1 MKVAQPLHQDV
12 EPHRN
17 IKKQHY
23 MTSTPQR
30 YAPFIELCSSLFSDK
45 SVEMIAHAL
54 EMACRAL
61 DGMQRYD
68 GSPLV
73 GHSVATATIVA
84 SEVGLGR
91 NSVVAALLHDA
102 ARMGLIPLAEINS
115 LFGEAPVGIILGM
128 NDISKIRTKTDK
140 SQIDDF
146 RDLIITYSADPRVIL
161 LKLADRLEVMRN
173 IDIFPAEKQMRK
185 CWESM
190 NLYAQIA
197 HKLGLYNIKS
207 ELEEISF
214 AHIEPR
220 AYTEIAQKLE
230 ESAQR
235 REALIADTLA
245 PIERKMTES
254 VIRYHIKSRTKSIYS
269 IWRKMQKQGVPFE
282 EVFDIFAIRIIIDC
296 PKEQEKMQCWSVFS
310 IVTDFYTPNP
320 ERMRDWISIPK
331 SNGYE
336 SLHTTVSAFG
346 EWVEIQ
352 IRTERM
358 DEVAE
363 RGIAAHWRYK
373 GVGGGSISHEEWL
386 ARLREII
393 EESDDKSGL
402 CERLDAYATHREVF
416 VFTPKGDIRKLP
428 EGATVLDF
436 AFDIHTSVGSSCV
449 GAKIGQRNVSIKE
462 PLHNGDIVTILTSK
476 NQKPKADWLN
486 VVVTAKARSRIRI
499 FLREEESKLAKLGRE
514 ELERKLKNWKLSISI
529 DDAVAVLCRHFKL
542 RTGIEIYGRIVDEKI
557 DMADVKEVISR
568 HIEGVEESP
577 QPSAPVKAASATATP
592 KPNAKNL
599 EELVLGDEVQGL
611 EWHTARCCNP
621 IFGDEVFGFT
631 TISKGVTIHRTD
643 CPNARRLKEQ
653 YPYRIIAA
661 RWRGET
667 GRGSFIASIR
677 VVAED
682 RAGMLGTIIETIG
695 KLGVSIRSIG
705 LSPQRDNQ
713 LGGIV
718 SVEVGSS
725 NVADMVTYSILRIEG
740 VRRAYRVN
748 K

>member
-1 MKVAQPLHQDV
+1 MQGISKYSDFLA
-12 EPHRN
+12 
-17 IKKQHY
+17 
-23 MTSTPQR
+23 T
-30 YAPFIELCSSLFSDK
+30 CSSTFSAH
-45 SVEMIAHAL
+45 STELIERALGMAVE
-54 EMACRAL
+54 AL
-61 DGMQRYD
+61 DGLERYD

-73 GHSVATATIVA
+73 EHSIATARIVA
-84 SEVGLGR
+84 CEIGLGR

-102 ARMGLIPLAEINS
+102 ARMERVALSDINT

-128 NDISKIRTKTDK
+128 NDISSIRTKTDK

-146 RDLIITYSADPRVIL
+146 RDLIISYSADPRVIL

-214 AHIEPR
+214 AHIEPK
-220 AYTEIAQKLE
+220 AHAEIKQKLD

-245 PIERKMTES
+245 PIEKRMKENG
-254 VIRYHIKSRTKSIYS
+254 IRYHLKSRTKSIYS
-269 IWRKMQKQGVPFE
+269 IWRKMQKQKVSFE
-282 EVFDIFAIRIIIDC
+282 EVFDIFAIRIIIEC
-296 PKEQEKMQCWSVFS
+296 EKEQEKMLCWNVFS

-386 ARLREII
+386 ARLREIM
-393 EESDDKSGL
+393 EESDNKSGL
-402 CERLDAYATHREVF
+402 CNKLDAYATNREVF

-449 GAKIGQRNVSIKE
+449 GAKIGQRNVPIKE

-476 NQKPKADWLN
+476 NQKPKTDWLN
-486 VVVTAKARSRIRI
+486 VVVTSKARSRIKA

-514 ELERKLKNWKLSISI
+514 ELERKLKNWKLAIAI
-529 DDAVAVLCRHFKL
+529 DDAVTLLCKHYKL
-542 RTGIEIYGRIVDEKI
+542 RTGMELYGRIVDEKV
-557 DMADVKEVISR
+557 DMGDIKEIVSR
-568 HIEGVEESP
+568 HLEGGDAP
-577 QPSAPVKAASATATP
+577 FIPPAPAKISAKREDKTSE
-592 KPNAKNL
+592 
-599 EELVLGDEVQGL
+599 EELVLGEEVHGL

-631 TISKGVTIHRTD
+631 TINKGVTIHRTD
-643 CPNARRLKEQ
+643 CPNAPRLKEL

-661 RWRGET
+661 RWKGEQSK
-667 GRGSFIASIR
+667 GRFIASVR

-682 RAGMLGTIIETIG
+682 RGGILNQITESIGSLGI
-695 KLGVSIRSIG
+695 SIRS
-705 LSPQRDNQ
+705 LSLTPMRDNL
-713 LGGIV
+713 LGGV
-718 SVEVGSS
+718 VNVEVPSS
-725 NVADMVTYSILRIEG
+725 SVADMVTYAIQRIDG
-740 VRRAYRVN
+740 VRRAYRAN

>member
-1 MKVAQPLHQDV
+1 M
-12 EPHRN
+12 
-17 IKKQHY
+17 
-23 MTSTPQR
+23 
-30 YAPFIELCSSLFSDK
+30 FSAH
-45 SVEMIAHAL
+45 SVELITRAL
-54 EMACRAL
+54 SMASEAL
-61 DGMQRYD
+61 DGMTRYD

-73 GHSVATATIVA
+73 EHSIATARIVA
-84 SEVGLGR
+84 CEIGLGR

-102 ARMGLIPLAEINS
+102 ARMGLVPLAEINT

-128 NDISKIRTKTDK
+128 NDISSIKTNADK

-146 RDLIITYSADPRVIL
+146 RDLIISYSTDPRVIL

-173 IDIFPAEKQMRK
+173 IDIFPAEKQLRK
-185 CWESM
+185 SWESM
-190 NLYAQIA
+190 NLYSQIA

-214 AHIEPR
+214 AHIEPK
-220 AYTEIAQKLE
+220 AYTEIKQKLA

-245 PIERKMTES
+245 PIEQKMRECG
-254 VIRYHIKSRTKSIYS
+254 IRYHLKSRTKSIYS
-269 IWRKMQKQGVPFE
+269 IWRKMQKQKVPFE
-282 EVFDIFAIRIIIDC
+282 EVFDIFAIRIIIEC
-296 PKEQEKMQCWSVFS
+296 EKAQEKMLCWNVFS

-386 ARLREII
+386 ARLREIM
-393 EESDDKSGL
+393 EESDSKSGL
-402 CERLDAYATHREVF
+402 SNKLDAYATNREVF

-436 AFDIHTSVGSSCV
+436 AFDIHTSVGAGCV
-449 GAKIGQRNVSIKE
+449 GAKIGERNVSIKE

-476 NQKPKADWLN
+476 NQKPKADWLS
-486 VVVTAKARSRIRI
+486 VVVTSKARGRIKAY
-499 FLREEESKLAKLGRE
+499 LREEESKLARLGRE
-514 ELERKLKNWKLSISI
+514 ELERKLKNWKLSVAI
-529 DDAVAVLCRHFKL
+529 DDAVAVLCKHFKL
-542 RTGIEIYGRIVDEKI
+542 RTGMELYGKIADQKIEMGE
-557 DMADVKEVISR
+557 VKEILLR
-568 HIEGVEESP
+568 HILGEEPSPTPAAPIKVASPKSEGKTS
-577 QPSAPVKAASATATP
+577 
-592 KPNAKNL
+592 
-599 EELVLGDEVQGL
+599 EELVLGNEVGGL

-631 TISKGVTIHRTD
+631 TITKGVTIHRTD
-643 CPNARRLKEQ
+643 CPNARRLHEQ

-661 RWRGET
+661 RWKGEQSK
-667 GRGSFIASIR
+667 GRFIASIR
-677 VVAED
+677 VVAD
-682 RAGMLGTIIETIG
+682 DKGGMLNQITETIG
-695 KLGVSIRSIG
+695 SLGISIRSIA
-705 LSPQRDNQ
+705 LSPMRDNQ

-718 SVEVGSS
+718 NVEVPSS
-725 NVADMVTYSILRIEG
+725 SVADMVTYAIQRLDG
-740 VRRAYRVN
+740 VKRAYRVN

>member
-1 MKVAQPLHQDV
+1 MA
-12 EPHRN
+12 
-17 IKKQHY
+17 
-23 MTSTPQR
+23 TS
-30 YAPFIELCSSLFSDK
+30 
-45 SVEMIAHAL
+45 
-54 EMACRAL
+54 AL
-61 DGMQRYD
+61 DGMTRYD

-73 GHSVATATIVA
+73 EHSIATARIVA
-84 SEVGLGR
+84 CEIGLGR

-102 ARMGLIPLAEINS
+102 ARMGLVSLAEINT

-128 NDISKIRTKTDK
+128 NDISSIKTNADK

-146 RDLIITYSADPRVIL
+146 RDLIISYSVDPRVIL

-173 IDIFPAEKQMRK
+173 IDIFPAEKQLRK
-185 CWESM
+185 SWESM
-190 NLYAQIA
+190 NLYSQIA

-214 AHIEPR
+214 AHIEPK
-220 AYTEIAQKLE
+220 AYTEIRQKLA

-245 PIERKMTES
+245 PIEQKMRES
-254 VIRYHIKSRTKSIYS
+254 GIRYHLKSRTKSIYS
-269 IWRKMQKQGVPFE
+269 IWRKMQKQRVPFE
-282 EVFDIFAIRIIIDC
+282 EVFDIFAIRIIIEC
-296 PKEQEKMQCWSVFS
+296 ERAQEKMLCWNVFS

-386 ARLREII
+386 ARLREIM
-393 EESDDKSGL
+393 EESDSKAGL
-402 CERLDAYATHREVF
+402 SNKLDAYATNREVF

-436 AFDIHTSVGSSCV
+436 AFDIHTSVGAGCV
-449 GAKIGQRNVSIKE
+449 GAKIGDRNVSIKE

-476 NQKPKADWLN
+476 NQKPKADWLS
-486 VVVTAKARSRIRI
+486 VVVTSKARGRIKAY
-499 FLREEESKLAKLGRE
+499 LREEESKLARLGRE
-514 ELERKLKNWKLSISI
+514 ELERKLKNWKLSVAI
-529 DDAVAVLCRHFKL
+529 DDAVAVLCKHFKL
-542 RTGIEIYGRIVDEKI
+542 RTGMELYGKIADQKI
-557 DMADVKEVISR
+557 DMGEIKEIILR
-568 HIEGVEESP
+568 HIAGEEPSP
-577 QPSAPVKAASATATP
+577 TPATPTKIATP
-592 KPNAKNL
+592 KGESKST
-599 EELVLGDEVQGL
+599 EELVLGNEVGGL

-631 TISKGVTIHRTD
+631 TITKGVTIHRTD
-643 CPNARRLKEQ
+643 CPNARRLREM

-661 RWRGET
+661 RWKGEQSK
-667 GRGSFIASIR
+667 GRFIASIR
-677 VVAED
+677 VVAD
-682 RAGMLGTIIETIG
+682 DKGGMLNQITETIG
-695 KLGVSIRSIG
+695 SLGISIRSIA
-705 LSPQRDNQ
+705 LSPMRDNQ

-718 SVEVGSS
+718 NVEVPSS
-725 NVADMVTYSILRIEG
+725 SVADMVTYAIQRLDG
-740 VRRAYRVN
+740 VKRAYRVN

>member
-1 MKVAQPLHQDV
+1 M
-12 EPHRN
+12 
-17 IKKQHY
+17 
-23 MTSTPQR
+23 
-30 YAPFIELCSSLFSDK
+30 FSAH
-45 SVEMIAHAL
+45 SVELITRALSMAH
-54 EMACRAL
+54 EAL
-61 DGMQRYD
+61 DGMTRYD

-73 GHSVATATIVA
+73 EHSIATARIVA
-84 SEVGLGR
+84 CEVGLGR

-102 ARMGLIPLAEINS
+102 ARMGLVPLAEINT

-128 NDISKIRTKTDK
+128 NDISSIKTNADK

-146 RDLIITYSADPRVIL
+146 RDLIISYSTDPRVIL

-173 IDIFPAEKQMRK
+173 IDIFPAEKQLRK
-185 CWESM
+185 SWESM
-190 NLYAQIA
+190 NLYSQIA

-214 AHIEPR
+214 AHIEPK
-220 AYTEIAQKLE
+220 AYTEIKQKLA

-245 PIERKMTES
+245 PIEQKMRECG
-254 VIRYHIKSRTKSIYS
+254 IRYHLKSRTKSIYS
-269 IWRKMQKQGVPFE
+269 IWRKMQKQKVPFE
-282 EVFDIFAIRIIIDC
+282 EVFDIFAIRIIIEC
-296 PKEQEKMQCWSVFS
+296 EKAQEKMLCWNVFS

-386 ARLREII
+386 ARLREIM
-393 EESDDKSGL
+393 EESDSKSGL
-402 CERLDAYATHREVF
+402 SNKLDAYATNREVF

-436 AFDIHTSVGSSCV
+436 AFDIHTSVGAGCV
-449 GAKIGQRNVSIKE
+449 GAKIGERNVSIKE

-476 NQKPKADWLN
+476 NQKPKADWLS
-486 VVVTAKARSRIRI
+486 VVVTSKARGRIKAY
-499 FLREEESKLAKLGRE
+499 LREEESKLARLGRE
-514 ELERKLKNWKLSISI
+514 ELERKLKNWKLSVAI
-529 DDAVAVLCRHFKL
+529 DDAVAVLCKHFKL
-542 RTGIEIYGRIVDEKI
+542 RTGMELYGRIADQKI
-557 DMADVKEVISR
+557 EMGEVKEIILR
-568 HIEGVEESP
+568 HISGEEPSPTPAAPIKVASPKSEGKTS
-577 QPSAPVKAASATATP
+577 
-592 KPNAKNL
+592 
-599 EELVLGDEVQGL
+599 EELVLGNEVGGL

-631 TISKGVTIHRTD
+631 TITKGVTIHRTD
-643 CPNARRLKEQ
+643 CPNARRLHEQ

-661 RWRGET
+661 RWKGEQSK
-667 GRGSFIASIR
+667 GRFIASIR
-677 VVAED
+677 VVAD
-682 RAGMLGTIIETIG
+682 DKGGMLNQITETIG
-695 KLGVSIRSIG
+695 SLGISIRSIA
-705 LSPQRDNQ
+705 LSPMRDNQ

-718 SVEVGSS
+718 NVEVPSS
-725 NVADMVTYSILRIEG
+725 SVADMVTYAIQRLDG
-740 VRRAYRVN
+740 VKRAYRVN

>member
-1 MKVAQPLHQDV
+1 M
-12 EPHRN
+12 
-17 IKKQHY
+17 
-23 MTSTPQR
+23 
-30 YAPFIELCSSLFSDK
+30 FSAH
-45 SVEMIAHAL
+45 SVELIGRALSMAH
-54 EMACRAL
+54 EAL
-61 DGMQRYD
+61 DGMTRYD

-73 GHSVATATIVA
+73 EHSIATARIVA
-84 SEVGLGR
+84 CEIGLGR

-102 ARMGLIPLAEINS
+102 ARMERVSLAEINT

-128 NDISKIRTKTDK
+128 NDISSIKTNADK

-146 RDLIITYSADPRVIL
+146 RDLIISYSTDPRVIL

-173 IDIFPAEKQMRK
+173 IDIFPAEKQLRK
-185 CWESM
+185 SWESM
-190 NLYAQIA
+190 NLYSQIA

-214 AHIEPR
+214 AHIEPK
-220 AYTEIAQKLE
+220 AYTEIKQKLA

-245 PIERKMTES
+245 PIEQKMRECG
-254 VIRYHIKSRTKSIYS
+254 IRYHLKSRTKSIYS
-269 IWRKMQKQGVPFE
+269 IWRKMQKQKVPFE
-282 EVFDIFAIRIIIDC
+282 EVFDIFAIRIIIEC
-296 PKEQEKMQCWSVFS
+296 EKAQEKMLCWNVFS

-386 ARLREII
+386 ARLREIM
-393 EESDDKSGL
+393 EESDSKSGL
-402 CERLDAYATHREVF
+402 SNKLDAYATNREVF

-436 AFDIHTSVGSSCV
+436 AFDIHTSVGAGCV
-449 GAKIGQRNVSIKE
+449 GAKIGERNVSIKE

-476 NQKPKADWLN
+476 NQKPKADWLS
-486 VVVTAKARSRIRI
+486 VVVTSKARGRIKAY
-499 FLREEESKLAKLGRE
+499 LREEESKLARLGRE
-514 ELERKLKNWKLSISI
+514 ELERKLKNWKLSVAI
-529 DDAVAVLCRHFKL
+529 DDAVAVLCKHFKL
-542 RTGIEIYGRIVDEKI
+542 RTGMELYGKIADQKIEMGE
-557 DMADVKEVISR
+557 VKEIILR
-568 HIEGVEESP
+568 HISGEEPSPTPAAPIKVASPKSEGKTS
-577 QPSAPVKAASATATP
+577 
-592 KPNAKNL
+592 
-599 EELVLGDEVQGL
+599 EELVLGNEVGGL

-631 TISKGVTIHRTD
+631 TITKGVTIHRTD
-643 CPNARRLKEQ
+643 CPNARRLHEQ

-661 RWRGET
+661 RWKGEQSK
-667 GRGSFIASIR
+667 GRFIASIR
-677 VVAED
+677 VVAD
-682 RAGMLGTIIETIG
+682 DKGGMLNQITETIG
-695 KLGVSIRSIG
+695 SLGISIRSIA
-705 LSPQRDNQ
+705 LSPMRDNQ

-718 SVEVGSS
+718 NVEVPSS
-725 NVADMVTYSILRIEG
+725 SVADMVTYAIQRLDG
-740 VRRAYRVN
+740 VKRAYRVN

>member
-1 MKVAQPLHQDV
+1 MTQTERYGDFLSTCAGMFS
-12 EPHRN
+12 PH
-17 IKKQHY
+17 
-23 MTSTPQR
+23 
-30 YAPFIELCSSLFSDK
+30 
-45 SVEMIAHAL
+45 SVELITKALAIAEEAL
-54 EMACRAL
+54 EGRV
-61 DGMQRYD
+61 RYD

-73 GHSVATATIVA
+73 EHSIRTAQIVA
-84 SEVGLGR
+84 CEIGLGR

-102 ARMGLIPLAEINS
+102 ARMGLVELSEVNT

-128 NDISKIRTKTDK
+128 NDISSIKTKTDK
-140 SQIDDF
+140 SQIEDF
-146 RDLIITYSADPRVIL
+146 RDLIITYSSDPRVIL
-161 LKLADRLEVMRN
+161 LKLADRLEVMRS
-173 IDIFPAEKQMRK
+173 IDIFPTEKQMRK
-185 CWESM
+185 SWESM

-197 HKLGLYNIKS
+197 HKLGLYNVKS

-214 AHIEPR
+214 AHIEPK
-220 AYTEIAQKLE
+220 AYAEIKQKLA

-245 PIERKMTES
+245 PIEKRMRES
-254 VIRYHIKSRTKSIYS
+254 GIRYHLKSRTKSVYS
-269 IWRKMQKQGVPFE
+269 IWRKMQKQKVAFE
-282 EVFDIFAIRIIIDC
+282 EVFDIFAIRIIIEC
-296 PKEQEKMQCWSVFS
+296 EREQEKMQCWSVFS
-310 IVTDFYTPNP
+310 FVTDYYTPNP

-386 ARLREII
+386 GKLREII
-393 EESDDKSGL
+393 EESDSKVGL
-402 CERLDAYATHREVF
+402 CNKLDAYATNREVF

-449 GAKIGQRNVSIKE
+449 GAKIGERNVSIKE
-462 PLHNGDIVTILTSK
+462 PLHNGDIITILTSK

-486 VVVTAKARSRIRI
+486 VVVTSKARSRIKA
-499 FLREEESKLAKLGRE
+499 FLREEESKLARLGRE
-514 ELERKLKNWKLSISI
+514 ELERKLKNWKLTIAI
-529 DDAVAVLCRHFKL
+529 DDAVSLLCKHYKL
-542 RTGIEIYGRIVDEKI
+542 RTGMELYGQIVDQKV
-557 DMADVKEVISR
+557 DMGDVKELITR
-568 HIEGVEESP
+568 HLNGEDTP
-577 QPSAPVKAASATATP
+577 TPPAPP
-592 KPNAKNL
+592 KPINLKPQAKNDV
-599 EELVLGDEVQGL
+599 EELVLGEDILGL

-631 TISKGVTIHRTD
+631 TINKGVTIHRTD

-661 RWRGET
+661 RWKGEQSK
-667 GRGSFIASIR
+667 GRFIASIR

-682 RAGMLGTIIETIG
+682 RGGLLNQITETIG
-695 KLGVSIRSIG
+695 SLGISIRSIA
-705 LSPQRDNQ
+705 LSPMRDNL
-713 LGGIV
+713 LGGV
-718 SVEVGSS
+718 VNVEVPSS
-725 NVADMVTYSILRIEG
+725 SVADMVTHNIQRIDG
-740 VRRAYRVN
+740 IKRVYRVN

>member
-1 MKVAQPLHQDV
+1 MNTNKYSDFLA
-12 EPHRN
+12 
-17 IKKQHY
+17 
-23 MTSTPQR
+23 T
-30 YAPFIELCSSLFSDK
+30 CSSMFS
-45 SVEMIAHAL
+45 AHSTEL
-54 EMACRAL
+54 IERAL
-61 DGMQRYD
+61 GMAVDALNGLERYD
-68 GSPLV
+68 GRPLV
-73 GHSVATATIVA
+73 EHSVATARIVA
-84 SEVGLGR
+84 CEIGLGR

-102 ARMGLIPLAEINS
+102 ARMERIPLAEINT

-128 NDISKIRTKTDK
+128 NDISSIRTKTDK

-146 RDLIITYSADPRVIL
+146 RDLIISYSTDPRVIL

-173 IDIFPAEKQMRK
+173 IDIFPREKQMRK

-214 AHIEPR
+214 AHIEPK
-220 AYTEIAQKLE
+220 AHAEIRQKLA

-245 PIERKMTES
+245 PIEKRMKES
-254 VIRYHIKSRTKSIYS
+254 GIRYHLKSRTKSIYS
-269 IWRKMQKQGVPFE
+269 IWRKMQKQKVPFE
-282 EVFDIFAIRIIIDC
+282 EVFDIFAIRIIIEC
-296 PKEQEKMQCWSVFS
+296 PREQEKMLCWNVFS

-386 ARLREII
+386 ARLREIM
-393 EESDDKSGL
+393 EESDSKSGL
-402 CERLDAYATHREVF
+402 CDKLDAYATNREVF

-449 GAKIGQRNVSIKE
+449 GAKIGERNVPIKE
-462 PLHNGDIVTILTSK
+462 PLRNGDIVTILTSK
-476 NQKPKADWLN
+476 NQKPKSDWLN
-486 VVVTAKARSRIRI
+486 VVVTSKARSRIKA
-499 FLREEESKLAKLGRE
+499 FLREEESKLARLGRE
-514 ELERKLKNWKLSISI
+514 ELERKLKNWKLTIAI
-529 DDAVAVLCRHFKL
+529 DDAVTLLCKHYKL
-542 RTGIEIYGRIVDEKI
+542 RTGMELYGRIVDEKV
-557 DMADVKEVISR
+557 DMGDIKEIITR
-568 HIEGVEESP
+568 HLAGEDGPIIP
-577 QPSAPVKAASATATP
+577 PAPTKITTP
-592 KPNAKNL
+592 KREERASD
-599 EELVLGDEVQGL
+599 EELVLGEEVHGL

-631 TISKGVTIHRTD
+631 TINKGVTIHRTD
-643 CPNARRLKEQ
+643 CPNAPRLKEL
-653 YPYRIIAA
+653 YPYRIISA
-661 RWRGET
+661 RWKGEQSK
-667 GRGSFIASIR
+667 GRFIASVRII
-677 VVAED
+677 AED
-682 RAGMLGTIIETIG
+682 RGGILNQITESIGALGIA
-695 KLGVSIRSIG
+695 IRS
-705 LSPQRDNQ
+705 LSLTPMRDNL
-713 LGGIV
+713 LGGV
-718 SVEVGSS
+718 VNVEVSS
-725 NVADMVTYSILRIEG
+725 SSVADMVTYAIQRIDG
-740 VRRAYRVN
+740 VRKAHRVN

>member
-1 MKVAQPLHQDV
+1 M
-12 EPHRN
+12 N
-17 IKKQHY
+17 
-23 MTSTPQR
+23 TSKYSDFLAT
-30 YAPFIELCSSLFSDK
+30 CSSMFSAH
-45 SVEMIAHAL
+45 STELIERALGMAVE
-54 EMACRAL
+54 AL
-61 DGMQRYD
+61 DGLERYD
-68 GSPLV
+68 GRPLV
-73 GHSVATATIVA
+73 EHSIATAKIVA
-84 SEVGLGR
+84 CEIGLGR

-102 ARMGLIPLAEINS
+102 ARMERVALSDINT

-128 NDISKIRTKTDK
+128 NDISSIRTKTDK

-146 RDLIITYSADPRVIL
+146 RDLIISYSADPRVIL

-214 AHIEPR
+214 AHIEPK
-220 AYTEIAQKLE
+220 AHAEIKQKLD

-245 PIERKMTES
+245 PIEKRMRES
-254 VIRYHIKSRTKSIYS
+254 GIRYHLKSRTKSIYS
-269 IWRKMQKQGVPFE
+269 IWRKMQKQKVSFE
-282 EVFDIFAIRIIIDC
+282 EVFDIFAIRIIIEC
-296 PKEQEKMQCWSVFS
+296 EKEQEKMLCWNVFS

-393 EESDDKSGL
+393 EESDSKSGL
-402 CERLDAYATHREVF
+402 CNKLDAYATNREVF

-449 GAKIGQRNVSIKE
+449 GAKIGQRNVPIKE

-476 NQKPKADWLN
+476 NQKPKTDWLN
-486 VVVTAKARSRIRI
+486 VVVTSKARSRIKA

-514 ELERKLKNWKLSISI
+514 ELERKLKNWKLAIAI
-529 DDAVAVLCRHFKL
+529 DDAVTLLCKHYKL
-542 RTGIEIYGRIVDEKI
+542 RTGMELYGHIVDEKV
-557 DMADVKEVISR
+557 DMGDIKEIVSR
-568 HIEGVEESP
+568 HLEGGD
-577 QPSAPVKAASATATP
+577 APFIPPAPAKITP
-592 KPNAKNL
+592 KREEKASE
-599 EELVLGDEVQGL
+599 EELVLGEEVHGL

-631 TISKGVTIHRTD
+631 TINKGVTIHRTD
-643 CPNARRLKEQ
+643 CPNAPRLKEL

-661 RWRGET
+661 RWKGEQSK
-667 GRGSFIASIR
+667 GRFIASVR

-682 RAGMLGTIIETIG
+682 RGGILNQITESIGSLGI
-695 KLGVSIRSIG
+695 SIRS
-705 LSPQRDNQ
+705 LSLTPMRDNL
-713 LGGIV
+713 LGGV
-718 SVEVGSS
+718 VNVEVPSS
-725 NVADMVTYSILRIEG
+725 SVADMVTYAIQRIDG
-740 VRRAYRVN
+740 VRRAYRAS

>member
-1 MKVAQPLHQDV
+1 MSYKEQYADF
-12 EPHRN
+12 
-17 IKKQHY
+17 
-23 MTSTPQR
+23 MTLCEEVFSTH
-30 YAPFIELCSSLFSDK
+30 
-45 SVEMIAHAL
+45 SVGLIGQAL
-54 EMACRAL
+54 EMAATAL
-61 DGMQRYD
+61 EGRVRYD
-68 GSPLV
+68 GTPLR

-84 SEVGLGR
+84 REIGLGR

-102 ARMGLIPLAEINS
+102 ARMELVPLADINR

-140 SQIDDF
+140 DQIEDF
-146 RDLIITYSADPRVIL
+146 RDLIITYSTDPRVIL
-161 LKLADRLEVMRN
+161 LKLADRLEVMRQ
-173 IDIFPAEKQMRK
+173 IDMFPEEKQMRK

-214 AHIEPR
+214 SHIEPE
-220 AYTEIAQKLE
+220 ASAEIRRKLD
-230 ESAQR
+230 ESAAR
-235 REALIADTLA
+235 REELIADTLA
-245 PIERKMTES
+245 PIEKKMRES
-254 VIRYHIKSRTKSIYS
+254 GICYHLKSRTKSVYS
-269 IWRKMQKQGVPFE
+269 IWRKMQKQQVGFD
-282 EVFDIFAIRIIIDC
+282 EVFDIFAIRIIIEC
-296 PKEQEKMQCWSVFS
+296 EPEQEKMLCWNVFS

-373 GVGGGSISHEEWL
+373 GVGGGSLSHEEWL
-386 ARLREII
+386 SRLREII
-393 EESDDKSGL
+393 EESDSKSGL
-402 CERLDAYATHREVF
+402 CTKLNAFATNREVF

-449 GAKIGQRNVSIKE
+449 GARIGQRNVSIKE
-462 PLHNGDIVTILTSK
+462 PLRNGDIVTILTSK

-486 VVVTAKARSRIRI
+486 VVVTSKARSRIKA
-499 FLREEESKLAKLGRE
+499 FLREEESKLARLGRE
-514 ELERKLKNWKLSISI
+514 ELERKLKNWKLAIAI
-529 DDAVAVLCRHFKL
+529 DDAVTVLCKHFKL
-542 RTGIEIYGRIVDEKI
+542 RTGMELYGQIVDEKI
-557 DMADVKEVISR
+557 DMADVKDIVVR
-568 HIEGVEESP
+568 HIEGEQTP
-577 QPSAPVKAASATATP
+577 QPVVVAQPKATAP
-592 KPNAKNL
+592 KNEDNNN
-599 EELVLGDEVQGL
+599 EELVLGDHVGGL
-611 EWHTARCCNP
+611 AWHTARCCNP

-631 TISKGVTIHRTD
+631 TINKGVTIHRTD
-643 CPNARRLKEQ
+643 CPNARRLREQ

-661 RWRGET
+661 RWKGESSK
-667 GRGSFIASIR
+667 GSFIASIR

-682 RAGMLGTIIETIG
+682 TTGILNQITETIG
-695 KLGVSIRSIG
+695 GLHISIRSIA
-705 LSPQRDNQ
+705 LSPMRDNM
-713 LGGIV
+713 LGGTV
-718 SVEVGSS
+718 SVEVPSS
-725 NVADMVTYSILRIEG
+725 SVADMVTYAIQRIDG
-740 VRRAYRVN
+740 VKRAHRVN

>member
-1 MKVAQPLHQDV
+1 MAT
-12 EPHRN
+12 E
-17 IKKQHY
+17 
-23 MTSTPQR
+23 
-30 YAPFIELCSSLFSDK
+30 
-45 SVEMIAHAL
+45 AL
-54 EMACRAL
+54 EGRV
-61 DGMQRYD
+61 RYN
-68 GSPLV
+68 GAPLV
-73 GHSVATATIVA
+73 EHSIATARIVA
-84 SEVGLGR
+84 CEIGLGR

-102 ARMGLIPLAEINS
+102 ARMGLVSLAEINT

-128 NDISKIRTKTDK
+128 NDISSIRTKTDK
-140 SQIDDF
+140 DQIDDF
-146 RDLIITYSADPRVIL
+146 RDLIISYSADPRVIL

-185 CWESM
+185 SWESM

-214 AHIEPR
+214 AHIEPK
-220 AYTEIAQKLE
+220 AYVEIKQKLA
-230 ESAQR
+230 ESAER

-245 PIERKMTES
+245 PIEKKMKENG
-254 VIRYHIKSRTKSIYS
+254 IRYHLKSRTKSVYS
-269 IWRKMQKQGVPFE
+269 IWRKMQKQKVTFE
-282 EVFDIFAIRIIIDC
+282 EVFDIFAIRIIIEC
-296 PKEQEKMQCWSVFS
+296 EREQEKMLCWNVFS

-386 ARLREII
+386 ARLREIM

-402 CERLDAYATHREVF
+402 CNRLDAYATNREVF

-436 AFDIHTSVGSSCV
+436 AFDIHTSVGAGCV
-449 GAKIGQRNVSIKE
+449 GAKIGDRNVSIKE
-462 PLHNGDIVTILTSK
+462 PLKNGDIVTILTSK
-476 NQKPKADWLN
+476 NQKPKSDWLN
-486 VVVTAKARSRIRI
+486 VVVTSKARSRIKAY
-499 FLREEESKLAKLGRE
+499 LREEESKLARLGRE
-514 ELERKLKNWKLSISI
+514 ELERKLKNWKLTISI
-529 DDAVAVLCRHFKL
+529 DDAVAVLCKHYKV
-542 RTGIEIYGRIVDEKI
+542 RTGMEFYGRIVDEKV
-557 DMADVKEVISR
+557 DMGDVKEVLMR
-568 HIEGVEESP
+568 HIEGEENP
-577 QPSAPVKAASATATP
+577 QPTLPP
-592 KPNAKNL
+592 KPIALPKQTPSEAS
-599 EELVLGDEVQGL
+599 EELVLGDEVHGL

-631 TISKGVTIHRTD
+631 TITKGVTIHRTD
-643 CPNARRLKEQ
+643 CPNARRLHEQ

-661 RWRGET
+661 RWKGEQSK
-667 GRGSFIASIR
+667 GRFIASIR
-677 VVAED
+677 VVAD
-682 RAGMLGTIIETIG
+682 DKGGILNQITDAVGMLGI
-695 KLGVSIRSIG
+695 SIRSIA
-705 LSPQRDNQ
+705 LSPMRDNL
-713 LGGIV
+713 LGGTIN
-718 SVEVGSS
+718 VEVPSS
-725 NVADMVTYSILRIEG
+725 SVADMVTYAIQRLNG
-740 VRRAYRVN
+740 VKRAYRVN

>member
-1 MKVAQPLHQDV
+1 MFSAHSTELIERALGMAV
-12 EPHRN
+12 E
-17 IKKQHY
+17 
-23 MTSTPQR
+23 
-30 YAPFIELCSSLFSDK
+30 
-45 SVEMIAHAL
+45 
-54 EMACRAL
+54 AL
-61 DGMQRYD
+61 DGLERYD
-68 GSPLV
+68 GRPLV
-73 GHSVATATIVA
+73 EHSIATARIVA
-84 SEVGLGR
+84 CEIGLGR

-102 ARMGLIPLAEINS
+102 ARMERVALSDINT

-128 NDISKIRTKTDK
+128 NDISSIRTKTDN

-146 RDLIITYSADPRVIL
+146 RDLIISYSADPRVIL

-214 AHIEPR
+214 AHIEPK
-220 AYTEIAQKLE
+220 AHAEIKQKLD

-245 PIERKMTES
+245 PIEKRMRES
-254 VIRYHIKSRTKSIYS
+254 GIRYHLKSRTKSIYS
-269 IWRKMQKQGVPFE
+269 IWRKMQKQKVGFE
-282 EVFDIFAIRIIIDC
+282 EVFDIFAIRIIIEC
-296 PKEQEKMQCWSVFS
+296 EKEQEKMLCWNVFS

-386 ARLREII
+386 ARLREIM
-393 EESDDKSGL
+393 EESDNKSGL
-402 CERLDAYATHREVF
+402 CNKLDAYATNREVF

-449 GAKIGQRNVSIKE
+449 GAKIGQRNVPIKE

-476 NQKPKADWLN
+476 NQKPKTDWLN
-486 VVVTAKARSRIRI
+486 VVVTSKARSRIKA

-514 ELERKLKNWKLSISI
+514 ELERKLKNWKLAIAI
-529 DDAVAVLCRHFKL
+529 DDAVTLLCKHYKL
-542 RTGIEIYGRIVDEKI
+542 RTGMELYGRIVDEKV
-557 DMADVKEVISR
+557 DMGDIKEIVSR
-568 HIEGVEESP
+568 HLEGGDAP
-577 QPSAPVKAASATATP
+577 FIPPAPAKISAKREDKTSE
-592 KPNAKNL
+592 
-599 EELVLGDEVQGL
+599 EELVLGEEVHGL

-631 TISKGVTIHRTD
+631 TINKGVTIHRTD
-643 CPNARRLKEQ
+643 CPNAPRLKEL

-661 RWRGET
+661 RWKGEQSK
-667 GRGSFIASIR
+667 GRFIASVR

-682 RAGMLGTIIETIG
+682 RGGILNQITESIGSLGI
-695 KLGVSIRSIG
+695 SIRS
-705 LSPQRDNQ
+705 LSLTPMRDNL
-713 LGGIV
+713 LGGV
-718 SVEVGSS
+718 VNVEVPSS
-725 NVADMVTYSILRIEG
+725 SVADMVTYAIQRIDG
-740 VRRAYRVN
+740 VRRAYRAN

>member
-1 MKVAQPLHQDV
+1 M
-12 EPHRN
+12 
-17 IKKQHY
+17 
-23 MTSTPQR
+23 
-30 YAPFIELCSSLFSDK
+30 FSAH
-45 SVEMIAHAL
+45 SVELITRAL
-54 EMACRAL
+54 SMASEAL
-61 DGMQRYD
+61 DGMTRYD

-73 GHSVATATIVA
+73 EHSIATARIVA
-84 SEVGLGR
+84 CEIGLGR

-102 ARMGLIPLAEINS
+102 ARMGLVPLAEINT

-128 NDISKIRTKTDK
+128 NDISSIKTNADK

-146 RDLIITYSADPRVIL
+146 RDLIISYSTDPRVIL

-173 IDIFPAEKQMRK
+173 IDIFPAEKQLRK
-185 CWESM
+185 SWESM
-190 NLYAQIA
+190 NLYSQIA

-214 AHIEPR
+214 AHIEPK
-220 AYTEIAQKLE
+220 AYTEIKQKLA

-245 PIERKMTES
+245 PIEQKMRECG
-254 VIRYHIKSRTKSIYS
+254 IRYHLKSRTKSIYS
-269 IWRKMQKQGVPFE
+269 IWRKMQKQKVPFE
-282 EVFDIFAIRIIIDC
+282 EVFDIFAIRIIIEC
-296 PKEQEKMQCWSVFS
+296 EKAQEKMLCWNVFS

-386 ARLREII
+386 ARLREIM
-393 EESDDKSGL
+393 EESDSKSGL
-402 CERLDAYATHREVF
+402 SNKLDAYATNREVF

-428 EGATVLDF
+428 DGATVLDF
-436 AFDIHTSVGSSCV
+436 AFDIHTSVGAGCV
-449 GAKIGQRNVSIKE
+449 GAKIGERTVSIKE
-462 PLHNGDIVTILTSK
+462 PLHTGDIVTILTSK
-476 NQKPKADWLN
+476 NQKPKADWLS
-486 VVVTAKARSRIRI
+486 VVVTSKARGRIKAY
-499 FLREEESKLAKLGRE
+499 LREEESKLARLGRE
-514 ELERKLKNWKLSISI
+514 ELERKLKNWKLSVAI
-529 DDAVAVLCRHFKL
+529 DDAVAVLCKHFKL
-542 RTGIEIYGRIVDEKI
+542 RTGMELYGKIADQKIEMGE
-557 DMADVKEVISR
+557 VKEIILR
-568 HIEGVEESP
+568 HISGEEPSPTPAAPIKVASPKSEGKTS
-577 QPSAPVKAASATATP
+577 
-592 KPNAKNL
+592 
-599 EELVLGDEVQGL
+599 EELVLGNEVGGL

-631 TISKGVTIHRTD
+631 TITKGVTIHRTD
-643 CPNARRLKEQ
+643 CPNARRLHEQ

-661 RWRGET
+661 RWKGEQSK
-667 GRGSFIASIR
+667 GRFIASIR
-677 VVAED
+677 VVAD
-682 RAGMLGTIIETIG
+682 DKGGMLNQITETIG
-695 KLGVSIRSIG
+695 SLGISIRSIA
-705 LSPQRDNQ
+705 LSPMRDNQ

-718 SVEVGSS
+718 NVEVPSS
-725 NVADMVTYSILRIEG
+725 SVADMVTYAIQRLDG
-740 VRRAYRVN
+740 VKRAYRVN

>member
-1 MKVAQPLHQDV
+1 MEVCASQFSEHSVGL
-12 EPHRN
+12 
-17 IKKQHY
+17 
-23 MTSTPQR
+23 
-30 YAPFIELCSSLFSDK
+30 IERALGMAT
-45 SVEMIAHAL
+45 EAL
-54 EMACRAL
+54 EGRV
-61 DGMQRYD
+61 RYN
-68 GSPLV
+68 GAPLV
-73 GHSVATATIVA
+73 EHSIATARIVA
-84 SEVGLGR
+84 CEIGLGR

-102 ARMGLIPLAEINS
+102 ARMGLVSLAEINT

-128 NDISKIRTKTDK
+128 NDISSIRTKTDK
-140 SQIDDF
+140 DQIDDF
-146 RDLIITYSADPRVIL
+146 RDLIISYSADPRVIL

-173 IDIFPAEKQMRK
+173 IDIFPADKQMRK
-185 CWESM
+185 SWESM

-214 AHIEPR
+214 AHIEPK
-220 AYTEIAQKLE
+220 AYVEIKQKLA
-230 ESAQR
+230 ESAER

-245 PIERKMTES
+245 PIEKKMKENG
-254 VIRYHIKSRTKSIYS
+254 IRYHLKSRTKSVYS
-269 IWRKMQKQGVPFE
+269 IWRKMQKQKVTFE
-282 EVFDIFAIRIIIDC
+282 EVFDIFAIRIIIEC
-296 PKEQEKMQCWSVFS
+296 EREQEKMLCWNVFS

-386 ARLREII
+386 ARLREIM

-402 CERLDAYATHREVF
+402 CNRLDAYATNREVF

-436 AFDIHTSVGSSCV
+436 AFDIHTSVGAGCV
-449 GAKIGQRNVSIKE
+449 GAKIGDRNVSIKE
-462 PLHNGDIVTILTSK
+462 PLKNGDIVTILTSK
-476 NQKPKADWLN
+476 NQKPKSDWLN
-486 VVVTAKARSRIRI
+486 VVVTSKARSRIKAY
-499 FLREEESKLAKLGRE
+499 LREEESKLARLGRE
-514 ELERKLKNWKLSISI
+514 ELERKLKNWKLTISI
-529 DDAVAVLCRHFKL
+529 DDAVAVLCKHYKV
-542 RTGIEIYGRIVDEKI
+542 RTGMEFYGRIVDEKV
-557 DMADVKEVISR
+557 DMGDVKEVLMR
-568 HIEGVEESP
+568 HIEGEENP
-577 QPSAPVKAASATATP
+577 QPPLPP
-592 KPNAKNL
+592 KPIALPKQTSSEAS
-599 EELVLGDEVQGL
+599 EELVLGDEVHGL

-631 TISKGVTIHRTD
+631 TITKGVTIHRTD
-643 CPNARRLKEQ
+643 CPNARRLHEQ

-661 RWRGET
+661 RWKGEQSK
-667 GRGSFIASIR
+667 GRFIASIR
-677 VVAED
+677 VVADDKGGILNQITE
-682 RAGMLGTIIETIG
+682 AVGMLGI
-695 KLGVSIRSIG
+695 SIRSIA
-705 LSPQRDNQ
+705 LSPMRDNL
-713 LGGIV
+713 LGGTIN
-718 SVEVGSS
+718 VEVPSS
-725 NVADMVTYSILRIEG
+725 SVADMVTYAIQRLDG
-740 VRRAYRVN
+740 VKRAYRVN

>member
-1 MKVAQPLHQDV
+1 MFSAH
-12 EPHRN
+12 
-17 IKKQHY
+17 
-23 MTSTPQR
+23 STEL
-30 YAPFIELCSSLFSDK
+30 IERALTMAT
-45 SVEMIAHAL
+45 EAL
-54 EMACRAL
+54 EGRV
-61 DGMQRYD
+61 RYD
-68 GSPLV
+68 GTPLV
-73 GHSVATATIVA
+73 GHSIATARIVA
-84 SEVGLGR
+84 CEIGLGR
-91 NSVVAALLHDA
+91 NSVIAALLHDA
-102 ARMGLIPLAEINS
+102 ARMGLISLAEVNE

-128 NDISKIRTKTDK
+128 NDISSIKTKTDK

-161 LKLADRLEVMRN
+161 LKLADRLEVMRC
-173 IDIFPAEKQMRK
+173 IDIFPAEKRMRK
-185 CWESM
+185 SWESM

-197 HKLGLYNIKS
+197 HKLGLYSVKS

-214 AHIEPR
+214 AHIEPE
-220 AYTEIAQKLE
+220 AHAAIKQKLA
-230 ESAQR
+230 ESASR

-245 PIERKMTES
+245 PIEKKMQENG
-254 VIRYHIKSRTKSIYS
+254 IRYHIKSRTKSIYS
-269 IWRKMQKQGVPFE
+269 IWRKMQKQRVPFE

-296 PKEQEKMQCWSVFS
+296 PREQEKMLCWSVFS

-393 EESDDKSGL
+393 EESDNKSGL
-402 CERLDAYATHREVF
+402 CDKLDAYATNREVF

-449 GAKIGQRNVSIKE
+449 GAKIGDRNVPIKE
-462 PLHNGDIVTILTSK
+462 PLRNGDIVTILTSK
-476 NQKPKADWLN
+476 NQKPKTDWLSI
-486 VVVTAKARSRIRI
+486 VVTSKARSRIKA
-499 FLREEESKLAKLGRE
+499 FLREEESKLARLGRE
-514 ELERKLKNWKLSISI
+514 ELERKLKNWKLTIAI
-529 DDAVAVLCRHFKL
+529 DDAVTLLCKHYKL
-542 RTGIEIYGRIVDEKI
+542 RTGMELYGRIVDERV
-557 DMADVKEVISR
+557 DMGDVKEIVTR
-568 HIEGVEESP
+568 HIEGDTVP
-577 QPSAPVKAASATATP
+577 QPAPAPKLSTAAPKYEEPKSAT
-592 KPNAKNL
+592 
-599 EELVLGDEVQGL
+599 EELVLGENVHGL

-631 TISKGVTIHRTD
+631 TINKGITIHRTD
-643 CPNARRLKEQ
+643 CPNARRLREQ

-661 RWRGET
+661 RWKGEQSK
-667 GRGSFIASIR
+667 GRFIASIR
-677 VVAED
+677 VVADD
-682 RAGMLGTIIETIG
+682 RGGLLNQITEAIGALGI
-695 KLGVSIRSIG
+695 SIRSIA
-705 LSPQRDNQ
+705 LSPMKDNQ
-713 LGGIV
+713 LGGV
-718 SVEVGSS
+718 VNVEVASS
-725 NVADMVTYSILRIEG
+725 SVADMVTYAIQRLEG
-740 VRRAYRVN
+740 VRKAHRVN

>member
-1 MKVAQPLHQDV
+1 MNTNKYSDFLA
-12 EPHRN
+12 
-17 IKKQHY
+17 
-23 MTSTPQR
+23 T
-30 YAPFIELCSSLFSDK
+30 CSSMFS
-45 SVEMIAHAL
+45 AHSTEL
-54 EMACRAL
+54 IERAL
-61 DGMQRYD
+61 GMAVDALNGLERYD
-68 GSPLV
+68 GSPIV
-73 GHSVATATIVA
+73 EHSIATARIVA
-84 SEVGLGR
+84 CEIGLGR

-102 ARMGLIPLAEINS
+102 ARMERVALSDINT

-128 NDISKIRTKTDK
+128 NDISSIRTKTDN

-146 RDLIITYSADPRVIL
+146 RDLIISYSADPRVIL

-214 AHIEPR
+214 AHIEPK
-220 AYTEIAQKLE
+220 AHAEIKQKLD

-245 PIERKMTES
+245 PIEKRMRES
-254 VIRYHIKSRTKSIYS
+254 GIRYHLKSRTKSIYS
-269 IWRKMQKQGVPFE
+269 IWRKMQKQKVGFE
-282 EVFDIFAIRIIIDC
+282 EVFDIFAIRIIIEC
-296 PKEQEKMQCWSVFS
+296 EKEQEKMLCWNVFS

-386 ARLREII
+386 ARLREIM
-393 EESDDKSGL
+393 EESDSKSGL
-402 CERLDAYATHREVF
+402 CNKLDAYATNREVF

-476 NQKPKADWLN
+476 NQKPKTDWLN
-486 VVVTAKARSRIRI
+486 VVVTSKARSRIKA

-514 ELERKLKNWKLSISI
+514 ELERKLKNWKLTIAI
-529 DDAVAVLCRHFKL
+529 DDAVTLLCKHYKL
-542 RTGIEIYGRIVDEKI
+542 RTGMELYGRIVDEKV
-557 DMADVKEVISR
+557 DMGDIKEIVSR
-568 HIEGVEESP
+568 HLEGGD
-577 QPSAPVKAASATATP
+577 APIIPPTPAKITP
-592 KPNAKNL
+592 KREDKTSE
-599 EELVLGDEVQGL
+599 EELVLGEEVHGL

-631 TISKGVTIHRTD
+631 TINKGVTIHRTD
-643 CPNARRLKEQ
+643 CPNAPRLKEL

-661 RWRGET
+661 RWKGEQSK
-667 GRGSFIASIR
+667 GRFIASVR

-682 RAGMLGTIIETIG
+682 RGGILNQITESIGSLGI
-695 KLGVSIRSIG
+695 SIRS
-705 LSPQRDNQ
+705 LSLTPMRDNL
-713 LGGIV
+713 LGGV
-718 SVEVGSS
+718 VNVEVPSS
-725 NVADMVTYSILRIEG
+725 SVADMVTYAIQRIDG
-740 VRRAYRVN
+740 VRRAYRAN

>member
-1 MKVAQPLHQDV
+1 MV
-12 EPHRN
+12 EENKHSN
-17 IKKQHY
+17 FLEVCASQFSEH
-23 MTSTPQR
+23 SVGL
-30 YAPFIELCSSLFSDK
+30 IE
-45 SVEMIAHAL
+45 
-54 EMACRAL
+54 RAL
-61 DGMQRYD
+61 GMATEALAGKVRYN
-68 GSPLV
+68 GAPLV
-73 GHSVATATIVA
+73 EHSIATARIVA
-84 SEVGLGR
+84 CEIGLGR

-102 ARMGLIPLAEINS
+102 ARMGLVSLSEVNI

-128 NDISKIRTKTDK
+128 NDISSIRTKTDK
-140 SQIDDF
+140 DQIDDF
-146 RDLIITYSADPRVIL
+146 RDLIISYSADPRVIL

-173 IDIFPAEKQMRK
+173 IDIFPADKQMRK
-185 CWESM
+185 SWESM

-214 AHIEPR
+214 AHIEPK
-220 AYTEIAQKLE
+220 AYAEIKRKLA
-230 ESAQR
+230 ESAER

-245 PIERKMTES
+245 PIEKKMKENG
-254 VIRYHIKSRTKSIYS
+254 IRYHLKSRTKSVYS
-269 IWRKMQKQGVPFE
+269 IWRKMQKQKVAFE
-282 EVFDIFAIRIIIDC
+282 EVFDIFAIRIIIEC
-296 PKEQEKMQCWSVFS
+296 EREQEKMLCWNVFS

-386 ARLREII
+386 ARLREIM

-402 CERLDAYATHREVF
+402 CNRLDAYATNREVF

-436 AFDIHTSVGSSCV
+436 AFDIHTSVGAGCV
-449 GAKIGQRNVSIKE
+449 GAKIGDSNVSIKE
-462 PLHNGDIVTILTSK
+462 PLKNGDIVTILTSK
-476 NQKPKADWLN
+476 NQKPKSDWLS
-486 VVVTAKARSRIRI
+486 VVVTSKARSRIKAY
-499 FLREEESKLAKLGRE
+499 LREEESKLARLGRE
-514 ELERKLKNWKLSISI
+514 ELERKLKNWKLTISI
-529 DDAVAVLCRHFKL
+529 DDAVAVLCKHYKV
-542 RTGIEIYGRIVDEKI
+542 RTGMEFYGRIVDEKV
-557 DMADVKEVISR
+557 DMGDVKEVLLR
-568 HIEGVEESP
+568 HIEGEENP
-577 QPSAPVKAASATATP
+577 QPPTPPKPIATP
-592 KPNAKNL
+592 KLTPSETS
-599 EELVLGDEVQGL
+599 EELVLGDEVHGL

-643 CPNARRLKEQ
+643 CPNARRLHEQ
-653 YPYRIIAA
+653 YPDRIIAA
-661 RWRGET
+661 RWKGEQSK
-667 GRGSFIASIR
+667 GRFIASIR
-677 VVAED
+677 VVADD
-682 RAGMLGTIIETIG
+682 RGGILNQITEAVGALGI
-695 KLGVSIRSIG
+695 SIRSIA
-705 LSPQRDNQ
+705 LSPMRDNL
-713 LGGIV
+713 LGGSIN
-718 SVEVGSS
+718 VEVPSS
-725 NVADMVTYSILRIEG
+725 SVADMVTYAIQRLDG
-740 VRRAYRVN
+740 VKRAYRVN

>member
-1 MKVAQPLHQDV
+1 M
-12 EPHRN
+12 
-17 IKKQHY
+17 
-23 MTSTPQR
+23 
-30 YAPFIELCSSLFSDK
+30 FSAH
-45 SVEMIAHAL
+45 SVELITRALSMAH
-54 EMACRAL
+54 EAL
-61 DGMQRYD
+61 DGMTRYN

-73 GHSVATATIVA
+73 EHSIATARIVA
-84 SEVGLGR
+84 CEIGLGR

-102 ARMGLIPLAEINS
+102 ARMGLVPLAEINT

-128 NDISKIRTKTDK
+128 NDISSIKTNADK

-146 RDLIITYSADPRVIL
+146 RDLIISYSTDPRVIL

-173 IDIFPAEKQMRK
+173 IDIFPAEKQLRK
-185 CWESM
+185 SWESM
-190 NLYAQIA
+190 NLYSQIA

-214 AHIEPR
+214 AHIEPK
-220 AYTEIAQKLE
+220 AYTEIKQKLA

-245 PIERKMTES
+245 PIEQKMRECG
-254 VIRYHIKSRTKSIYS
+254 IRYHLKSRTKSIYS
-269 IWRKMQKQGVPFE
+269 IWRKMQKQKVPFE
-282 EVFDIFAIRIIIDC
+282 EVFDIFAIRIIIEC
-296 PKEQEKMQCWSVFS
+296 EKAQEKMLCWNVFS

-386 ARLREII
+386 ARLREIM
-393 EESDDKSGL
+393 EESDSKSGL
-402 CERLDAYATHREVF
+402 SNKLDAYATNREVF

-436 AFDIHTSVGSSCV
+436 AFDIHTSVGAGCV
-449 GAKIGQRNVSIKE
+449 GAKIGERNVSIKE

-476 NQKPKADWLN
+476 NQKPKADWLS
-486 VVVTAKARSRIRI
+486 VVVTSKARGRIKAY
-499 FLREEESKLAKLGRE
+499 LREEESKLARLGRE
-514 ELERKLKNWKLSISI
+514 ELERKLKNWKLSVAI
-529 DDAVAVLCRHFKL
+529 DDAVAVLCKHFKL
-542 RTGIEIYGRIVDEKI
+542 RTGMELYGKIADQKIEMGE
-557 DMADVKEVISR
+557 VKEIILR
-568 HIEGVEESP
+568 HISGEEPSPTPAAPIKVASPKSEGKTS
-577 QPSAPVKAASATATP
+577 
-592 KPNAKNL
+592 
-599 EELVLGDEVQGL
+599 EELVLGNEVGGL

-631 TISKGVTIHRTD
+631 TITKGVTIHRTD
-643 CPNARRLKEQ
+643 CPNARRLHEQ

-661 RWRGET
+661 RWKGEQSK
-667 GRGSFIASIR
+667 GRFIASIR
-677 VVAED
+677 VVAD
-682 RAGMLGTIIETIG
+682 DKGGMLNQITETIG
-695 KLGVSIRSIG
+695 SLGISIRSIA
-705 LSPQRDNQ
+705 LSPMRDNQ

-718 SVEVGSS
+718 NVEVPSS
-725 NVADMVTYSILRIEG
+725 SVADMVTYAIQRLDG
-740 VRRAYRVN
+740 VKRAYRVN

>member
-1 MKVAQPLHQDV
+1 MAT
-12 EPHRN
+12 E
-17 IKKQHY
+17 
-23 MTSTPQR
+23 
-30 YAPFIELCSSLFSDK
+30 
-45 SVEMIAHAL
+45 AL
-54 EMACRAL
+54 EGRV
-61 DGMQRYD
+61 RYN
-68 GSPLV
+68 GAPLV
-73 GHSVATATIVA
+73 EHSIATARIVA
-84 SEVGLGR
+84 CEIGLGR

-102 ARMGLIPLAEINS
+102 ARMGLVSLAEINT

-128 NDISKIRTKTDK
+128 NDISSIRTKTDK
-140 SQIDDF
+140 DQIDDF
-146 RDLIITYSADPRVIL
+146 RDLIISYSADPRVIL

-173 IDIFPAEKQMRK
+173 IDIFPADKQMRK
-185 CWESM
+185 SWESM

-214 AHIEPR
+214 AHIEPK
-220 AYTEIAQKLE
+220 AYVEIKQKLA
-230 ESAQR
+230 ESAER

-245 PIERKMTES
+245 PIEKKMKENG
-254 VIRYHIKSRTKSIYS
+254 IRYHLKSRTKSVYS
-269 IWRKMQKQGVPFE
+269 IWRKMQKQKVTFE
-282 EVFDIFAIRIIIDC
+282 EVFDIFAIRIIIEC
-296 PKEQEKMQCWSVFS
+296 EREQEKMLCWNVFS

-386 ARLREII
+386 ARLREIM

-402 CERLDAYATHREVF
+402 CNRLDAYATNREVF

-436 AFDIHTSVGSSCV
+436 AFDIHTSVGAGCM
-449 GAKIGQRNVSIKE
+449 GAKIGDRNVSIKE
-462 PLHNGDIVTILTSK
+462 PLKNGDIVTILTSK
-476 NQKPKADWLN
+476 NQKPKSDWLN
-486 VVVTAKARSRIRI
+486 VVVTSKARSRIKAY
-499 FLREEESKLAKLGRE
+499 LREEESKLARLGRE
-514 ELERKLKNWKLSISI
+514 ELERKLKNWKLTISI
-529 DDAVAVLCRHFKL
+529 DDAVAVLCKHYKV
-542 RTGIEIYGRIVDEKI
+542 RTGMEFYGRIVDEKV
-557 DMADVKEVISR
+557 DMGDVKEVLMR
-568 HIEGVEESP
+568 HIEGEENP
-577 QPSAPVKAASATATP
+577 QPTLPP
-592 KPNAKNL
+592 KPIALPKQTPSEAS
-599 EELVLGDEVQGL
+599 EELVLGDEVHGL

-631 TISKGVTIHRTD
+631 TITKGVTIHRTD
-643 CPNARRLKEQ
+643 CPNARRLHEQ

-661 RWRGET
+661 RWKGEQSK
-667 GRGSFIASIR
+667 GRFIASIR
-677 VVAED
+677 VVADDKGGILNQITE
-682 RAGMLGTIIETIG
+682 AVGMLGI
-695 KLGVSIRSIG
+695 SIRSIA
-705 LSPQRDNQ
+705 LSPMRDNL
-713 LGGIV
+713 LGGTIN
-718 SVEVGSS
+718 VEVPSS
-725 NVADMVTYSILRIEG
+725 SVADMVTYAIQRLDG
-740 VRRAYRVN
+740 VKRAYRVN

>member
-1 MKVAQPLHQDV
+1 MEVCASQFSEHSVGL
-12 EPHRN
+12 
-17 IKKQHY
+17 
-23 MTSTPQR
+23 
-30 YAPFIELCSSLFSDK
+30 IERALGMAT
-45 SVEMIAHAL
+45 EAL
-54 EMACRAL
+54 EGRV
-61 DGMQRYD
+61 RYN
-68 GSPLV
+68 GAPLV
-73 GHSVATATIVA
+73 EHSIATARIVA
-84 SEVGLGR
+84 CEIGLGR

-102 ARMGLIPLAEINS
+102 ARMGLVSLAEINT

-128 NDISKIRTKTDK
+128 NDISSIRTKTDK
-140 SQIDDF
+140 DQIDDF
-146 RDLIITYSADPRVIL
+146 RDLIISYSADPRVIL

-185 CWESM
+185 SWESM

-214 AHIEPR
+214 AHIEPK
-220 AYTEIAQKLE
+220 AYVEIKQKLA
-230 ESAQR
+230 ESAER

-245 PIERKMTES
+245 PIEKKMKENG
-254 VIRYHIKSRTKSIYS
+254 IRYHLKSRTKSVYS
-269 IWRKMQKQGVPFE
+269 IWRKMQKQKVTFE
-282 EVFDIFAIRIIIDC
+282 EVFDIFAIRIIIEC
-296 PKEQEKMQCWSVFS
+296 EREQEKMLCWNVFS

-386 ARLREII
+386 ARLREIM

-402 CERLDAYATHREVF
+402 CNRLDAYATNREVF

-436 AFDIHTSVGSSCV
+436 AFDIHTSVGAGCV
-449 GAKIGQRNVSIKE
+449 GAKIGDRNVSIKE
-462 PLHNGDIVTILTSK
+462 PLKNGDIVTILTSK
-476 NQKPKADWLN
+476 NQKPKSDWLN
-486 VVVTAKARSRIRI
+486 VVVTSKARSRIKAY
-499 FLREEESKLAKLGRE
+499 LREEESKLARLGRE
-514 ELERKLKNWKLSISI
+514 ELERKLKNWKLTISI
-529 DDAVAVLCRHFKL
+529 DDAVAVLCKHYKV
-542 RTGIEIYGRIVDEKI
+542 RTGMEFYGRIVDEKV
-557 DMADVKEVISR
+557 DMGDVKEVLMR
-568 HIEGVEESP
+568 HIEGEENP
-577 QPSAPVKAASATATP
+577 QPTLPP
-592 KPNAKNL
+592 KPIALPKQTPSEAS
-599 EELVLGDEVQGL
+599 EELVLGDEVHGL

-631 TISKGVTIHRTD
+631 TITKGVTIHRTD
-643 CPNARRLKEQ
+643 CPNARRLHEQ

-661 RWRGET
+661 RWKGEQSK
-667 GRGSFIASIR
+667 GRFIASIR
-677 VVAED
+677 VVAD
-682 RAGMLGTIIETIG
+682 DKGGILNQITDAVGMLGI
-695 KLGVSIRSIG
+695 SIRSIA
-705 LSPQRDNQ
+705 LSPMRDNL
-713 LGGIV
+713 LGGTIN
-718 SVEVGSS
+718 VEVPSS
-725 NVADMVTYSILRIEG
+725 SVADMVTYAIQRLNG
-740 VRRAYRVN
+740 VKRAYRVN

>member
-1 MKVAQPLHQDV
+1 
-12 EPHRN
+12 
-17 IKKQHY
+17 
-23 MTSTPQR
+23 MTANTTTYP
-30 YAPFIELCSSLFSDK
+30 YTEFMALCRRLFSDH
-45 SVEMIAHAL
+45 SVELIGKAL
-54 EMACRAL
+54 EMAATAL
-61 DGMQRYD
+61 QGRERYD
-68 GSPLV
+68 HSPLV
-73 GHSVATATIVA
+73 DHSVATAAIVA
-84 SEVGLGR
+84 GEVGLGR

-102 ARMGLIPLAEINS
+102 ARLGLVELSEINT

-128 NDISKIRTKTDK
+128 NDISSIKTKADK

-146 RDLIITYSADPRVIL
+146 RDLIISYSTDPRVIL

-214 AHIEPR
+214 AHIEPK
-220 AYTEIAQKLE
+220 AHTEIKAKLE

-235 REALIADTLA
+235 REALIADVLA
-245 PIERKMTES
+245 PIEKRMRENG
-254 VIRYHIKSRTKSIYS
+254 IRYHLKSRTKSVYS
-269 IWRKMQKQGVPFE
+269 IWRKMQKQGVGFE
-282 EVFDIFAIRIIIDC
+282 EVYDIFAIRIIIES
-296 PKEQEKMQCWSVFS
+296 PREQEKMLCWNVYS
-310 IVTDFYTPNP
+310 IVTDYYTPNP

-336 SLHTTVSAFG
+336 SLHATVSAFG

-373 GVGGGSISHEEWL
+373 GVGGGSISHEGWL
-386 ARLREII
+386 AKLREIM
-393 EESDDKSGL
+393 EESDSKSGL
-402 CERLDAYATHREVF
+402 CTKLNAYATNREVF

-486 VVVTAKARSRIRI
+486 VVVTSKARSRIKN

-514 ELERKLKNWKLSISI
+514 ELERKLKNWKLAIAI
-529 DDAVAVLCRHFKL
+529 DDAVTLLCKHYKM
-542 RTGIEIYGRIVDEKI
+542 RTGMELYGNIVDQKI
-557 DMADVKEVISR
+557 DMADIKELITR
-568 HIEGVEESP
+568 HLEGDEAP
-577 QPSAPVKAASATATP
+577 QPPAPPKVTAT
-592 KPNAKNL
+592 KLTAHSD
-599 EELVLGDEVQGL
+599 EELILGEEVHGL

-631 TISKGVTIHRTD
+631 TINKGVTIHRTD
-643 CPNARRLKEQ
+643 CPNAPRLREQ

-661 RWRGET
+661 RWKGET
-667 GRGSFIASIR
+667 SKGSFIAAIR
-677 VVAED
+677 VVADD
-682 RAGMLGTIIETIG
+682 RPGLLNNITDTIG
-695 KLGVSIRSIG
+695 SLGINIRSIA
-705 LSPQRDNQ
+705 LSPLRDGQ
-713 LGGIV
+713 LGGLV
-718 SVEVGSS
+718 NVEVASS
-725 NVADMVTYSILRIEG
+725 SLADMVTWHLQRIEIG
-740 VRRAYRVN
+740 RAHV
-748 K
+748 

>member
-1 MKVAQPLHQDV
+1 M
-12 EPHRN
+12 
-17 IKKQHY
+17 
-23 MTSTPQR
+23 
-30 YAPFIELCSSLFSDK
+30 FSAH
-45 SVEMIAHAL
+45 SVELITRAL
-54 EMACRAL
+54 SMASEAL
-61 DGMQRYD
+61 DGMTRYD

-73 GHSVATATIVA
+73 EHSIATARIVA
-84 SEVGLGR
+84 CEIGLGR

-102 ARMGLIPLAEINS
+102 ARMGLVPLAEINT

-128 NDISKIRTKTDK
+128 NDISSIKTNADK

-146 RDLIITYSADPRVIL
+146 RDLIISYSTDPRVIL

-173 IDIFPAEKQMRK
+173 IDIFPAEKQLRK
-185 CWESM
+185 SWESM
-190 NLYAQIA
+190 NLYSQIA

-214 AHIEPR
+214 AHIEPK
-220 AYTEIAQKLE
+220 AYTEIKQKLA

-245 PIERKMTES
+245 PIEQKMRECG
-254 VIRYHIKSRTKSIYS
+254 IRYHLKSRTKSIYS
-269 IWRKMQKQGVPFE
+269 IWRKMQKQKVPFE
-282 EVFDIFAIRIIIDC
+282 EVFDIFAIRIIIEC
-296 PKEQEKMQCWSVFS
+296 EKAQEKMLCWNVFS

-386 ARLREII
+386 ARLREIM
-393 EESDDKSGL
+393 EESDSKSGL
-402 CERLDAYATHREVF
+402 SNKLDAYATNREVF

-436 AFDIHTSVGSSCV
+436 AFDIHTSVGAGCV
-449 GAKIGQRNVSIKE
+449 GAKIGERNVSIKE

-476 NQKPKADWLN
+476 NQKPKADWLS
-486 VVVTAKARSRIRI
+486 VVVTSKARGRIKAY
-499 FLREEESKLAKLGRE
+499 LREEESKLARLGRE
-514 ELERKLKNWKLSISI
+514 ELERKLKNWKLSVAI
-529 DDAVAVLCRHFKL
+529 DDAVAVLCKHFKL
-542 RTGIEIYGRIVDEKI
+542 RTGMELYGKIADQKIEMGE
-557 DMADVKEVISR
+557 VKEIILR
-568 HIEGVEESP
+568 HISGEEPSPTPAAPIKVTSPKSEGKTS
-577 QPSAPVKAASATATP
+577 
-592 KPNAKNL
+592 
-599 EELVLGDEVQGL
+599 EELVLGNEVGGL

-631 TISKGVTIHRTD
+631 TITKGVTIHRTD
-643 CPNARRLKEQ
+643 CPNARRLHEQ

-661 RWRGET
+661 RWKGEQSK
-667 GRGSFIASIR
+667 GRFIASIR
-677 VVAED
+677 VVAD
-682 RAGMLGTIIETIG
+682 DKGGMLNQITETIG
-695 KLGVSIRSIG
+695 SLGISIRSIA
-705 LSPQRDNQ
+705 LSPMRDNQ

-718 SVEVGSS
+718 NVEVPSS
-725 NVADMVTYSILRIEG
+725 SVADMVTYAIQRLDG
-740 VRRAYRVN
+740 VKRAYRVN

>member
-1 MKVAQPLHQDV
+1 M
-12 EPHRN
+12 
-17 IKKQHY
+17 
-23 MTSTPQR
+23 
-30 YAPFIELCSSLFSDK
+30 
-45 SVEMIAHAL
+45 AH
-54 EMACRAL
+54 EAL
-61 DGMQRYD
+61 DGMTRYD

-73 GHSVATATIVA
+73 EHSIATARIVA
-84 SEVGLGR
+84 CEVGLGR

-102 ARMGLIPLAEINS
+102 ARMGLVPLAEINT

-128 NDISKIRTKTDK
+128 NDISSIKTNADK

-146 RDLIITYSADPRVIL
+146 RDLIISYSTDPRVIL

-173 IDIFPAEKQMRK
+173 IDIFPAEKQLRK
-185 CWESM
+185 SWESM
-190 NLYAQIA
+190 NLYSQIA

-214 AHIEPR
+214 AHIEPK
-220 AYTEIAQKLE
+220 AYTEIKQKLA

-245 PIERKMTES
+245 PIEQKMRECG
-254 VIRYHIKSRTKSIYS
+254 IRYHLKSRTKSIYS
-269 IWRKMQKQGVPFE
+269 IWRKMQKQKVPFE
-282 EVFDIFAIRIIIDC
+282 EVFDIFAIRIIIEC
-296 PKEQEKMQCWSVFS
+296 EKAQEKMLCWNVFS

-386 ARLREII
+386 ARLREIM
-393 EESDDKSGL
+393 EESDSKSGL
-402 CERLDAYATHREVF
+402 SNKLDAYATNREVF

-436 AFDIHTSVGSSCV
+436 AFDIHTSVGAGCV
-449 GAKIGQRNVSIKE
+449 GAKIGERNVSIKE

-476 NQKPKADWLN
+476 NQKPKADWLS
-486 VVVTAKARSRIRI
+486 VVVTSKARGRIKAY
-499 FLREEESKLAKLGRE
+499 LREEESKLARLGRE
-514 ELERKLKNWKLSISI
+514 ELERKLKNWKLSVAI
-529 DDAVAVLCRHFKL
+529 DDAVAVLCKHFKL
-542 RTGIEIYGRIVDEKI
+542 RTGMELYGKIADQKIEMG
-557 DMADVKEVISR
+557 EVTEIILR
-568 HIEGVEESP
+568 HISGEEPSPTPAAPIKVASPKSEGKTS
-577 QPSAPVKAASATATP
+577 
-592 KPNAKNL
+592 
-599 EELVLGDEVQGL
+599 EELVLGNEVGGL

-631 TISKGVTIHRTD
+631 TITKGVTIHRTD
-643 CPNARRLKEQ
+643 CPNARRLHEQ

-661 RWRGET
+661 RWKGEQSK
-667 GRGSFIASIR
+667 GRFIASIR
-677 VVAED
+677 VVAD
-682 RAGMLGTIIETIG
+682 DKGGMLNQITETIG
-695 KLGVSIRSIG
+695 SLGISIRSIA
-705 LSPQRDNQ
+705 LSPMRDNQ

-718 SVEVGSS
+718 NVEVPSS
-725 NVADMVTYSILRIEG
+725 SVADMVTYAIQRLDG
-740 VRRAYRVN
+740 VKRAYRVN

>member
-1 MKVAQPLHQDV
+1 MNTNKYSDFLA
-12 EPHRN
+12 
-17 IKKQHY
+17 
-23 MTSTPQR
+23 T
-30 YAPFIELCSSLFSDK
+30 CSSMFSAH
-45 SVEMIAHAL
+45 STELIERALGMAVE
-54 EMACRAL
+54 AL
-61 DGMQRYD
+61 DGLERYD

-73 GHSVATATIVA
+73 EHSIATARIVA
-84 SEVGLGR
+84 CEIGLGR

-102 ARMGLIPLAEINS
+102 ARMERVALSDINT

-128 NDISKIRTKTDK
+128 NDISSIRTKTDK

-146 RDLIITYSADPRVIL
+146 RDLIISYSADPRVIL

-214 AHIEPR
+214 AHIEPK
-220 AYTEIAQKLE
+220 AHAEIKQKLD

-245 PIERKMTES
+245 PIEKRMRES
-254 VIRYHIKSRTKSIYS
+254 GIRYHLKSRTKSIYS
-269 IWRKMQKQGVPFE
+269 IWRKMQKQKVGFE
-282 EVFDIFAIRIIIDC
+282 EVFDIFAIRIIIEC
-296 PKEQEKMQCWSVFS
+296 EKEQEKMLCWNVFS

-386 ARLREII
+386 ARLREIM
-393 EESDDKSGL
+393 EESDNKSGL
-402 CERLDAYATHREVF
+402 CNKLDAYATNREVF

-449 GAKIGQRNVSIKE
+449 GARIGQRNVPIKE

-476 NQKPKADWLN
+476 NQKPKTDWLN
-486 VVVTAKARSRIRI
+486 VVVTSKARSRIKA

-514 ELERKLKNWKLSISI
+514 ELERKLKNWKLAIAI
-529 DDAVAVLCRHFKL
+529 DDAVTLLCKHYKL
-542 RTGIEIYGRIVDEKI
+542 RTGMELYGRIVDEKV
-557 DMADVKEVISR
+557 DMGDIKEIVSR
-568 HIEGVEESP
+568 HLEGGD
-577 QPSAPVKAASATATP
+577 APIIPPTPAKITAKREDKASE
-592 KPNAKNL
+592 
-599 EELVLGDEVQGL
+599 EELVLGEEVHGL

-631 TISKGVTIHRTD
+631 TINKGVTIHRTD
-643 CPNARRLKEQ
+643 CPNAPRLKEL

-661 RWRGET
+661 RWKGEQSK
-667 GRGSFIASIR
+667 GRFIASVR

-682 RAGMLGTIIETIG
+682 RGGILNQITESIGSLGI
-695 KLGVSIRSIG
+695 SIRS
-705 LSPQRDNQ
+705 LSLTPMRDNL
-713 LGGIV
+713 LGGV
-718 SVEVGSS
+718 VNVEVPSS
-725 NVADMVTYSILRIEG
+725 SVADMVTYAIQRIDG
-740 VRRAYRVN
+740 VRRAYRAN

>member
-1 MKVAQPLHQDV
+1 MEVCASQFSEHSVGL
-12 EPHRN
+12 
-17 IKKQHY
+17 
-23 MTSTPQR
+23 
-30 YAPFIELCSSLFSDK
+30 IE
-45 SVEMIAHAL
+45 
-54 EMACRAL
+54 RAL
-61 DGMQRYD
+61 GMATEALAGKVRYN
-68 GSPLV
+68 GAPLV
-73 GHSVATATIVA
+73 EHSIATARIVA
-84 SEVGLGR
+84 CEIGLGR

-102 ARMGLIPLAEINS
+102 ARMGLVSLSEVNI

-128 NDISKIRTKTDK
+128 NDISSIRTKTDK
-140 SQIDDF
+140 DQIDDF
-146 RDLIITYSADPRVIL
+146 RDLIISYSADPRVIL

-173 IDIFPAEKQMRK
+173 IDIFPADKQMRK
-185 CWESM
+185 SWESM

-214 AHIEPR
+214 AHIEPK
-220 AYTEIAQKLE
+220 AYAEIKQKLA
-230 ESAQR
+230 ESAER

-245 PIERKMTES
+245 PIEKKMKENG
-254 VIRYHIKSRTKSIYS
+254 IRYHLKSRTKSVYS
-269 IWRKMQKQGVPFE
+269 IWRKMQKQKVAFE
-282 EVFDIFAIRIIIDC
+282 EVFDIFAIRIIIEC
-296 PKEQEKMQCWSVFS
+296 EREQEKMLCWNVFS

-386 ARLREII
+386 ARLREIM

-402 CERLDAYATHREVF
+402 CNRLDAYATNREVF

-436 AFDIHTSVGSSCV
+436 AFDIHTSVGAGCV
-449 GAKIGQRNVSIKE
+449 GAKIGDRNVSIKE
-462 PLHNGDIVTILTSK
+462 PLKNGDIVTILTSK
-476 NQKPKADWLN
+476 NQKPKSDWLS
-486 VVVTAKARSRIRI
+486 VVVTSKARSRIKAY
-499 FLREEESKLAKLGRE
+499 LREEESKLARLGRE
-514 ELERKLKNWKLSISI
+514 ELERKLKNWKLTISI
-529 DDAVAVLCRHFKL
+529 DDAVAVLCKHYKV
-542 RTGIEIYGRIVDEKI
+542 RTGMVFYGRIVDEKV
-557 DMADVKEVISR
+557 DMGDVKEVLLR
-568 HIEGVEESP
+568 HIEGDENP
-577 QPSAPVKAASATATP
+577 QPPTPQKPIATP
-592 KPNAKNL
+592 KLTPSETS
-599 EELVLGDEVQGL
+599 EELVLGDEVHGL

-643 CPNARRLKEQ
+643 CPNARRLHEQ

-661 RWRGET
+661 RWKGEQSK
-667 GRGSFIASIR
+667 GRFIASIR
-677 VVAED
+677 VVADD
-682 RAGMLGTIIETIG
+682 RGGILNLITEAVGALGI
-695 KLGVSIRSIG
+695 SIRSIA
-705 LSPQRDNQ
+705 LSPMRDNL
-713 LGGIV
+713 LGGSIN
-718 SVEVGSS
+718 VEVPSS
-725 NVADMVTYSILRIEG
+725 SVADMVTYAIQRLDG
-740 VRRAYRVN
+740 VKRAYRVN

>member
-1 MKVAQPLHQDV
+1 M
-12 EPHRN
+12 
-17 IKKQHY
+17 
-23 MTSTPQR
+23 
-30 YAPFIELCSSLFSDK
+30 FSAH
-45 SVEMIAHAL
+45 SVELITRAL
-54 EMACRAL
+54 SMASEAL
-61 DGMQRYD
+61 DGMTRYD

-73 GHSVATATIVA
+73 EHSIATARIVA
-84 SEVGLGR
+84 CEIGLGR

-102 ARMGLIPLAEINS
+102 ARMGLVPLAEINT

-128 NDISKIRTKTDK
+128 NDISSIKTNADK

-146 RDLIITYSADPRVIL
+146 RDLIISYSTDPRVIL

-173 IDIFPAEKQMRK
+173 IDIFPAEKQLRK
-185 CWESM
+185 SWESM
-190 NLYAQIA
+190 NLYSQIA

-214 AHIEPR
+214 AHIEPK
-220 AYTEIAQKLE
+220 AYTEIKQKLA

-245 PIERKMTES
+245 PIEQKMRECG
-254 VIRYHIKSRTKSIYS
+254 IRYHLKSRTKSIYS
-269 IWRKMQKQGVPFE
+269 IWRKMQKQKVPFE
-282 EVFDIFAIRIIIDC
+282 EVFDIFAIRIIIEC
-296 PKEQEKMQCWSVFS
+296 EKAQEKMLCWNVFS

-386 ARLREII
+386 ARLREIM
-393 EESDDKSGL
+393 EESDSKSGL
-402 CERLDAYATHREVF
+402 SNKLDAYATNREVF

-428 EGATVLDF
+428 DGATVLDF
-436 AFDIHTSVGSSCV
+436 AFDIHTSVGAGCV
-449 GAKIGQRNVSIKE
+449 GAKIGERNVSIKE

-476 NQKPKADWLN
+476 NQKPKADWLS
-486 VVVTAKARSRIRI
+486 VVVTSKARGRIKAY
-499 FLREEESKLAKLGRE
+499 LREEESKLARLGRE
-514 ELERKLKNWKLSISI
+514 ELERKLKNWKLSVAI
-529 DDAVAVLCRHFKL
+529 DDAVAVLCKHFKL
-542 RTGIEIYGRIVDEKI
+542 RTGMELYGKIADQKIEMGE
-557 DMADVKEVISR
+557 VKEIILR
-568 HIEGVEESP
+568 HISGEEPSPTPAAPIKVASPKSEGKTS
-577 QPSAPVKAASATATP
+577 
-592 KPNAKNL
+592 
-599 EELVLGDEVQGL
+599 EELVLGNEVGGL

-631 TISKGVTIHRTD
+631 TITKGVTIHRTD
-643 CPNARRLKEQ
+643 CPNARRLHEQ

-661 RWRGET
+661 RWKGEQSK
-667 GRGSFIASIR
+667 GRFIASIR
-677 VVAED
+677 VVAD
-682 RAGMLGTIIETIG
+682 DKGGMLNQITETIG
-695 KLGVSIRSIG
+695 SLGISIRSIA
-705 LSPQRDNQ
+705 LSPMRDNQ

-718 SVEVGSS
+718 NVEVPSS
-725 NVADMVTYSILRIEG
+725 SVADMVTYAIQRLDG
-740 VRRAYRVN
+740 VKRAYRVN

>member
-1 MKVAQPLHQDV
+1 M
-12 EPHRN
+12 
-17 IKKQHY
+17 
-23 MTSTPQR
+23 
-30 YAPFIELCSSLFSDK
+30 FSAH
-45 SVEMIAHAL
+45 SVELITRAL
-54 EMACRAL
+54 SMASEAL
-61 DGMQRYD
+61 DGMTRYD

-73 GHSVATATIVA
+73 EHSIATARIVA
-84 SEVGLGR
+84 CEIGLGR

-102 ARMGLIPLAEINS
+102 ARMGLVPLAEINT

-128 NDISKIRTKTDK
+128 NDISSIKTNADK

-146 RDLIITYSADPRVIL
+146 RDLIISYSTDPRVIL

-173 IDIFPAEKQMRK
+173 IDIFPAEKQLRK
-185 CWESM
+185 SWESM
-190 NLYAQIA
+190 NLYSQIA

-214 AHIEPR
+214 AHIEPK
-220 AYTEIAQKLE
+220 AYTEIKQKLA

-245 PIERKMTES
+245 PIEQKMRECG
-254 VIRYHIKSRTKSIYS
+254 IRYHLKSRTKSIYS
-269 IWRKMQKQGVPFE
+269 IWRKMQKQKVPFE
-282 EVFDIFAIRIIIDC
+282 EVFDIFAIRIIIEC
-296 PKEQEKMQCWSVFS
+296 EKAQEKMLCWNVFS

-386 ARLREII
+386 ARLREIM
-393 EESDDKSGL
+393 EESDSKSGL
-402 CERLDAYATHREVF
+402 SNKLDAYATNREVF

-436 AFDIHTSVGSSCV
+436 AFDIHTSVGAGCV
-449 GAKIGQRNVSIKE
+449 GAKIGERNVSIKE

-476 NQKPKADWLN
+476 NQKPKADWLS
-486 VVVTAKARSRIRI
+486 VVVTSKARGRIKAY
-499 FLREEESKLAKLGRE
+499 LREEESKLARLGRE
-514 ELERKLKNWKLSISI
+514 ELERKLKNWKLSVAI
-529 DDAVAVLCRHFKL
+529 DDAVAVLCKHFKL
-542 RTGIEIYGRIVDEKI
+542 RTGMELYGKIADQKIEMGE
-557 DMADVKEVISR
+557 VKEIILR
-568 HIEGVEESP
+568 HISGEEPSPTPAAPIKVASPKSEGKTS
-577 QPSAPVKAASATATP
+577 
-592 KPNAKNL
+592 
-599 EELVLGDEVQGL
+599 EELVLGNEVGGL

-631 TISKGVTIHRTD
+631 TITKGVTIHRTD
-643 CPNARRLKEQ
+643 CPNARRLHEQ

-661 RWRGET
+661 RWKGEQSK
-667 GRGSFIASIR
+667 GRFIASIR
-677 VVAED
+677 VVAD
-682 RAGMLGTIIETIG
+682 DKGGMLNQITETIG
-695 KLGVSIRSIG
+695 SLGISIRSIA
-705 LSPQRDNQ
+705 LSPMRDNQ

-718 SVEVGSS
+718 NVEVPSS
-725 NVADMVTYSILRIEG
+725 SVADMVTYAIQRLDG
-740 VRRAYRVN
+740 VKRAYRVN

>member
-1 MKVAQPLHQDV
+1 
-12 EPHRN
+12 
-17 IKKQHY
+17 
-23 MTSTPQR
+23 MTTQIER
-30 YAPFIELCSSLFSDK
+30 YDEFLATCKGVFSDH
-45 SVEMIAHAL
+45 SVGLITQALGMAIEAL
-54 EMACRAL
+54 E
-61 DGMQRYD
+61 GKVRYD
-68 GSPLV
+68 GTPLV
-73 GHSVATATIVA
+73 EHSISTARIVA
-84 SEVGLGR
+84 CEIGLGR

-102 ARMGLIPLAEINS
+102 ARMELVTLSDINR

-128 NDISKIRTKTDK
+128 NDISSIKTNADK

-173 IDIFPAEKQMRK
+173 IDIFPADKQMQK
-185 CWESM
+185 SWESM

-214 AHIEPR
+214 AHIEPK
-220 AYTEIAQKLE
+220 AYAEIKQKLA

-235 REALIADTLA
+235 REALIADTIA
-245 PIERKMTES
+245 PIEKRMKENG
-254 VIRYHIKSRTKSIYS
+254 IRYHLKSRTKSIYS
-269 IWRKMQKQGVPFE
+269 IWRKMQKQKVTFE
-282 EVFDIFAIRIIIDC
+282 EVFDIFAIRIIIEC
-296 PKEQEKMQCWSVFS
+296 EREQEKMQCWSVFS

-336 SLHTTVSAFG
+336 SLHATVSAFG

-386 ARLREII
+386 GKLREII

-402 CERLDAYATHREVF
+402 GNKLDAYATNREVF

-449 GAKIGQRNVSIKE
+449 GAKIGERNVSIKE
-462 PLHNGDIVTILTSK
+462 PLHNGDIVTILTAK

-486 VVVTAKARSRIRI
+486 VVVTSKARGRIKA
-499 FLREEESKLAKLGRE
+499 FLREEESKLARLGRE
-514 ELERKLKNWKLSISI
+514 ELERKIKNWKLTITI
-529 DDAVAVLCRHFKL
+529 DDAVTLLCKHYKL
-542 RTGIEIYGRIVDEKI
+542 RTGMELYGQIVDQRV
-557 DMADVKEVISR
+557 DMSTVKELITR
-568 HIEGVEESP
+568 HLSGEDAPTPPAPHKVA
-577 QPSAPVKAASATATP
+577 PSAKAQ
-592 KPNAKNL
+592 AKNDV
-599 EELVLGDEVQGL
+599 EELVLGEDMLGL

-631 TISKGVTIHRTD
+631 TINKGVTIHRTD
-643 CPNARRLKEQ
+643 CPNARRLKEL
-653 YPYRIIAA
+653 YPYRVIAA
-661 RWRGET
+661 RWKGEQSK
-667 GRGSFIASIR
+667 GRFIASIR

-682 RAGMLGTIIETIG
+682 RGGLLNQITETIG
-695 KLGVSIRSIG
+695 SLGITIRSIA
-705 LSPQRDNQ
+705 LSPMRDNL
-713 LGGIV
+713 LGGV
-718 SVEVGSS
+718 VNVEVGSS
-725 NVADMVTYSILRIEG
+725 QIADMVTHNIQRIDG
-740 VRRAYRVN
+740 VKRVFRVN